1 MSVNIAKLIEDMGQ
15 FAANTKDDKLSV
27 VVARTA
33 NKLSHSGASFER
45 DLTELDKKVMR
56 PFIRRQIK
64 EAA

>member
-1 MSVNIAKLIEDMGQ
+1 MSINIAKLIEDMGI

-33 NKLSHSGASFER
+33 NKLANSGTLFER
-45 DLTELDKKVMR
+45 DLTDYDKRVMR
-56 PFIRRQIK
+56 PFVKRQLK